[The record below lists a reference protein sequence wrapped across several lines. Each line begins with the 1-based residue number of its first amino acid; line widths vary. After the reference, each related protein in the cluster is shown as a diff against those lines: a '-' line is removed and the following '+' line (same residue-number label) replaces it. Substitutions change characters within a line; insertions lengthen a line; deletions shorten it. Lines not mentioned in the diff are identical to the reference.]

1 MMRLRQLLEK
11 NKSAIVSHWFERL
24 VSTYPPDTARFL
36 KSQKD
41 AFANP
46 VGGTARKTLDALF
59 DELIGDAAPE
69 TLRQILDP
77 LIRVRAVQTLFTP
90 SQALGFILA
99 VKTIARTRVG
109 INPNDTDL
117 ASAFAAFEEKVDR
130 ALLVAF
136 DVFQSCR
143 EHIYRLKANEEQ
155 SKIYKAFAR
164 AGLVTENLEETK
176 GSGET

>member
-1 MMRLRQLLEK
+1 MRLRQLLEK
-11 NKSAIVSHWFERL
+11 NKSAIVSQWFELL

-46 VGGTARKTLDALF
+46 VGGTARKTLDNLF
-59 DELIGDAAPE
+59 DELIGNADPE
-69 TLRQILDP
+69 ILRQILDP
-77 LIRVRAVQTLFTP
+77 LIRIRAVQTLFVP

-99 VKTIARTRVG
+99 VKTIARNRVG
-109 INPNDTDL
+109 KHLDDTVP
-117 ASAFAAFEEKVDR
+117 ASSFTAFEEKVDR
-130 ALLVAF
+130 ALLAAF
-136 DVFQSCR
+136 DVFQGCR

-164 AGLVTENLEETK
+164 AGLVTENLEEPK